1 MSERYALAWIAGALT
16 ALVVAGL
23 LLRRM
28 GALARSDSRYRAL
41 ERATLVATAVAA
53 GALMGLAVFLIVSG
67 G

>member
-1 MSERYALAWIAGALT
+1 VSERHVLAWIAGALT
-16 ALVVAGL
+16 AIVVTGL

-28 GALARSDSRYRAL
+28 GALVRSDSRYRVL

-53 GALMGLAVFLIVSG
+53 GALTDLAVFLIVSG